1 MGRMETIK
9 SNAQDTSKNTT
20 PNNRKTPA
28 LYERS
33 HSRDKP
39 LETKKIIGKQ
49 ISNEPFLLDANKLV
63 LCPWALFASILT

>member
-9 SNAQDTSKNTT
+9 NNDTNNTAT
-20 PNNRKTPA
+20 PINNRKTPA

-49 ISNEPFLLDANKLV
+49 ISNEPFLLDANKIV